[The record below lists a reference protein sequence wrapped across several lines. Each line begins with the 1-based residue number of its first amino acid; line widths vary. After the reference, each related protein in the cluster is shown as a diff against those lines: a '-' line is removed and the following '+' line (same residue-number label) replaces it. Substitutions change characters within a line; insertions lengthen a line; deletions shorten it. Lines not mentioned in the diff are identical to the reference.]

1 MPGTADVPQTIEEA
15 KALGRSWLSVRCLSC
30 RHNGSLHLRDLDGRV
45 AGDRLADLAA
55 KLRCSRCRSNVLEF
69 DLGAY
74 VLSDGQPWARRKR
87 IHFEGSMAVSPAR
100 E

>member
-1 MPGTADVPQTIEEA
+1 MSGTVDVPQTIEEA
-15 KALGRSWLSVRCLSC
+15 KAFGWSWLSIRCLSC
-30 RHNGSLHLRDLDGRV
+30 RHNGSLHLRDLAGRIT
-45 AGDRLADLAA
+45 GDRLADLAG

-87 IHFEGSMAVSPAR
+87 IGFEGRMVVSPER